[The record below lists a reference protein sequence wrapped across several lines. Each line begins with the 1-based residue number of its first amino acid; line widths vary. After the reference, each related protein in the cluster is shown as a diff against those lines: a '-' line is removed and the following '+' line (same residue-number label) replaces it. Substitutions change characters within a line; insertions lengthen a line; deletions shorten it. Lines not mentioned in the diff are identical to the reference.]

1 MSNAPPT
8 PAGNKNWFV
17 VSIVLACVLVLG
29 VAGAYTMQATDQAAF
44 CGGCHIMGEA
54 ALTHSISGHAK
65 LACNECHA
73 PYNLAA
79 KLPFKAVAGTSDVL
93 DTLRKNYP
101 DVIHAEK
108 KHKDV
113 IQANCV
119 RCHAV
124 TLQNVAM
131 DAKASCTECHRSVP
145 HRGKAPISQRKVAD
159 G

>member
-1 MSNAPPT
+1 MSNAPPK
-8 PAGNKNWFV
+8 PAGNRNWFI
-17 VSIVLACVLVLG
+17 VSAVLACVLVLG
-29 VAGAYTMQATDQAAF
+29 VAGAFTMQATDQAAF
-44 CGGCHIMGEA
+44 CGGCHIMDEVA
-54 ALTHSISGHAK
+54 WTHKISGHAK

-73 PYNLAA
+73 PANLVA
-79 KLPFKAVAGTSDVL
+79 KLPFKAVSGASDIY

-113 IQANCV
+113 IQANCI

-124 TLQNVAM
+124 TIEKVAM
-131 DAKASCTECHRSVP
+131 DAKDSCIQCHRSVP
-145 HRGKAPISQRKVAD
+145 HRAKAPISERKVAD